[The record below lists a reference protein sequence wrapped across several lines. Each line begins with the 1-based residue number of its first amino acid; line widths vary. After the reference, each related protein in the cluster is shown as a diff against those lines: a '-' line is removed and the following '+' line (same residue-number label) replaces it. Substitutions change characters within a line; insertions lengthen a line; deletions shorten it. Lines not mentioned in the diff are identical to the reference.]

1 MTTDSYDHHPSEPFP
16 GAAAVCL
23 WDLQSAQI
31 KRAIQKKKQICTRC
45 GTSVSPRWRKG
56 PAGRKSMCNACG
68 IRYLEILRR
77 ENKIPKTQNLDRVA
91 INALLNPP
99 SHAQRATVN

>member
-1 MTTDSYDHHPSEPFP
+1 MTSDSCDRLSNEHPFP
-16 GAAAVCL
+16 GVVNPSLCL
-23 WDLQSAQI
+23 WDLQSSQM
-31 KRAIQKKKQICTRC
+31 KRAIQKKKHICTRC

-77 ENKIPKTQNLDRVA
+77 ENKIPKTQNLQRMA
-91 INALLNPP
+91 IQTLLNPTTG
-99 SHAQRATVN
+99 AQ